1 MYEKFVQFDTS
12 QLSKGLIFNKNKQ
25 SLNIYDKFF
34 TFLRAADEYCIS
46 RNGGNVP
53 YLADNDAFAAEETP
67 ANHQY
72 NMLRSIGWINS
83 VFYNLQ
89 TFTRR
94 RTQSD
99 SFHLIHKDQGTARNT
114 KIYADEHIPVYPL
127 RTKYPVRS
135 SRALKAQGAADRA
148 GGNGYLC
155 VRRGVSVFLFTRTL

>member
-1 MYEKFVQFDTS
+1 MAD
-12 QLSKGLIFNKNKQ
+12 IN
-25 SLNIYDKFF
+25 DKFF

-135 SRALKAQGAADRA
+135 SGALKAQGAADRA

-155 VRRGVSVFLFTRTL
+155 VRRGVSVLLFTRTL